1 MIKLVKLT
9 KKFHNITAVDHINLE
24 VESGSIMGFLG
35 PNGAGKTTTIKMIAG
50 VLKPSSGTI
59 ILDNIDLLKYPTKA
73 KAILGYIPD
82 RPFIYEKLTGY
93 EFLQFIASL
102 YGIDPFEIK
111 TRILELLNRFDLL
124 DFKDELIET
133 YSHGMKQRLV
143 MCSALV
149 HDPKILIIDEPIVG
163 LDPRGI
169 KMVKELFKNYASK
182 GKTIFVST
190 HSLDIAEA
198 ISDEIAI
205 IDKGKIIAIGT
216 IKELEERAGAEGKL
230 EDVFFKLTS
239 NRQCKQQ
246 KL

>member
-24 VESGSIMGFLG
+24 VKSGSIMGFLG
-35 PNGAGKTTTIKMIAG
+35 PNGAGKTTTIKLIAG

-239 NRQCKQQ
+239 NH
-246 KL
+246 

>member
-24 VESGSIMGFLG
+24 VKSGSIMGFLG

-169 KMVKELFKNYASK
+169 RMVKELFKNYASK